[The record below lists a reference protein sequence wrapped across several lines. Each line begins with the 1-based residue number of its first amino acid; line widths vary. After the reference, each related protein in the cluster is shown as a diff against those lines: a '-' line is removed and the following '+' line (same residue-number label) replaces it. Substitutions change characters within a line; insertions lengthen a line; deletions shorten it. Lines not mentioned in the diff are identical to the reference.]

1 MAVHRTRAE
10 PTAAATED
18 QLSEEG
24 RVLNITDVCLRRPVF
39 AWMIMAGTVLF
50 GLLAVMRIGV
60 SQFPDVD
67 NPTVSVSVSWPGASP
82 EDVETGIVNPIEDA
96 ISQVSGVTMISSSA
110 RSGSARVTAT
120 FDISRNIDLALQ
132 DTQAK
137 VAQIQRNLPTAIQ
150 APTVSKSNPDDQ
162 PIITIGVS
170 GPFARQLLADIARY
184 QIQDRLQTVPGV
196 GQVQMMGY
204 LDRNVRIWVD
214 ADKLV
219 ATGTVVTD
227 ITTALTKQH
236 VTSSGGQL
244 VAGNRA
250 LDVRVLGE
258 AADLQTLRQIV
269 IRRATTANG
278 GVIRLGDVA
287 VVEDGFQDITTI
299 ARSNGTPVQAMGIL
313 KQPGSNAVSVARDIK
328 AALNDVQKTLPD
340 GMKVQ
345 VLFDTTGFIQESV
358 DEIGLELGLAVIL
371 TGLVCWLF
379 LGSLSSTL
387 NVLFAIPMSLLGTIA
402 VLYFAGYTLNTFTLL
417 GLSLAVG
424 LVVDDAV
431 MVMENIYRHA
441 EMGKDGM
448 TAAAEGTKEITFAAL
463 AATIAVIAI
472 FLPVAFMSGVIG
484 KYFLQFG
491 VTLSVSVAISYVE
504 AITLAPSRCAQLLR
518 NAVHGPR
525 KGFGALVDRA
535 FDALSR
541 AYGRTLVASLQAPLL
556 TLLIGVLVLVGAGLI
571 VPRIKQE
578 FVPSQDQSRLA
589 VRLTMAVGVDINESD
604 RLTKRAEAVLDKH
617 PEIVSVM
624 TNVNVGSAS
633 LSLTLV
639 PPGQRT
645 MTQNELSA
653 TIRKELSQIP
663 GIRVTVQD
671 LSTQGFAGQRGS
683 PLELSIRGNDWPTL
697 ISEAMRVKADLA
709 QSGLATDLDS
719 DYQVG
724 APQLTVSPDRARA
737 NDVGVNVSDIAT
749 TVTTLIG
756 GNIVGQYSTAGRR
769 MDIRMRLLQAQRSR
783 PEDLSLLRVRSSTG
797 ALIPL
802 DTVVI
807 TAESPELQSIN
818 HADRQRAIKVTGN
831 IAPGHSQSDVLA
843 YVNDD
848 LTGTM
853 KPGYSIVL
861 SGQSSQFGD
870 AMSSLL
876 FALVVGIL
884 VAFMVLA
891 SQFNSLLHPVT
902 VLTILPL
909 SIAGAMFALFVAN
922 KTLNVFSMIGLLL
935 LMGIVKK
942 NSIILVDYANEV
954 REKDHLDARDAMK
967 VAGPVRL
974 RPILMTAM
982 ATLMAAVPSAMGLGP
997 GAETRGPMA
1006 DAIIGGLILSTLLSL
1021 FVVPAF
1027 YVVTDRL
1034 KQRLSGGKKGGTVP
1048 AAPAAQE

>member
-1 MAVHRTRAE
+1 
-10 PTAAATED
+10 
-18 QLSEEG
+18 
-24 RVLNITDVCLRRPVF
+24 
-39 AWMIMAGTVLF
+39 MIMAGTVLF
-50 GLLAVMRIGV
+50 GILAVMRIGV

-82 EDVETGIVNPIEDA
+82 EDVETGIINPIEDA
-96 ISQVSGVTMISSSA
+96 ISQVTGVMTMTSSA
-110 RSGSARVTAT
+110 RQGSARITAT

-137 VAQIQRNLPTAIQ
+137 VAQIQRSLPTAIQ

-162 PIITIGVS
+162 PIITVGVS

-204 LDRNVRIWVD
+204 LDRNVRIWID
-214 ADKLV
+214 ADKMV

-227 ITTALTKQH
+227 LTSALSKQH
-236 VTSSGGQL
+236 VTSSGGQMTE
-244 VAGNRA
+244 GNRA

-258 AADLQTLRQIV
+258 AADLETLRQIV
-269 IRRATTANG
+269 IRRNGTTGNAL
-278 GVIRLGDVA
+278 VRLGDVA
-287 VVEDGFQDITTI
+287 LIEDGFQDVTTV

-313 KQPGSNAVSVARDIK
+313 KQPGSNAVAVARSIR
-328 AALNDVQKTLPD
+328 AALDDVQKTLPE
-340 GMKVQ
+340 GMKIE
-345 VLFDTTGFIQESV
+345 VLFDTTGFIEESV
-358 DEIGLELGLAVIL
+358 NEIGLELGLAVIL

-402 VLYFAGYTLNTFTLL
+402 VLYFTGYTLNTFTLL

-448 TAAAEGTKEITFAAL
+448 KAAADGTKEITFAAL

-504 AITLAPSRCAQLLR
+504 AITLAPSRCAQLLK
-518 NAVHGPR
+518 NATHGAR
-525 KGFGALVDRA
+525 TGFGALVDRG

-541 AYGRTLVASLQAPLL
+541 AYGRTLAASLRLPII
-556 TLLIGVLVLVGAGLI
+556 TLLLGVGVLVGAVFA
-571 VPRIKQE
+571 VPHIKQE

-589 VRLTMAVGVDINESD
+589 VRLTMAVGVDINETD
-604 RLTKRAEAVLDKH
+604 KLTKRAEAVLQKH
-617 PEIVSVM
+617 PEIERIM
-624 TNVNVGSAS
+624 TNVSVGSSS
-633 LSLTLV
+633 LSLTMV
-639 PPGQRT
+639 EPKQRK
-645 MTQNELSA
+645 MTQNEFSA
-653 TIRKELSQIP
+653 VIRKELSQIP
-663 GIRVTVQD
+663 GIRATVQD

-683 PLELSIRGNDWPTL
+683 PLEVSVRGSDWQTL
-697 ISEAMRVKADLA
+697 IGEAMRVKQDLA
-709 QSGLATDLDS
+709 ASGLATDMDS

-724 APQLTVSPDRARA
+724 APQLTVAPDRARA
-737 NDVGVNVSDIAT
+737 NDVGINVSDIAT
-749 TVTTLIG
+749 TVNTLIG
-756 GNIVGQYSTAGRR
+756 GNVVGQYSTAGRR
-769 MDIRMRLLQAQRSR
+769 MDIRMRLLQSQRSR
-783 PEDLSLLRVRSSTG
+783 PEDLALLRVRSTSG

-802 DTVVI
+802 STVVV

-818 HADRQRAIKVTGN
+818 HADRQRAIKITGN

-843 YVNDD
+843 YVNSE
-848 LTGTM
+848 LMGTM
-853 KPGYSIVL
+853 KPGYSLVL

-909 SIAGAMFALFVAN
+909 SIAGAMFALLVAG

-954 REKDHLDARDAMK
+954 REKEHLDALESMK
-967 VAGPVRL
+967 RAGPVRL
-974 RPILMTAM
+974 RPILMTAV

-1006 DAIIGGLILSTLLSL
+1006 DAIIGGLILSTALSL

-1027 YVVTDRL
+1027 YVVTDRI
-1034 KQRLSGGKKGGTVP
+1034 KQRLSGGKKP
-1048 AAPAAQE
+1048 PPHAEAHEIHAAQ